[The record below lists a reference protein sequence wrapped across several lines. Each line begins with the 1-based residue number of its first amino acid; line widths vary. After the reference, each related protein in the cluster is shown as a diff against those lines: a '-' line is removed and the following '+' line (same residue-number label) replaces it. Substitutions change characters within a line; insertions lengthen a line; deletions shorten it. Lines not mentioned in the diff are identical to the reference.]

1 MPLLQTR
8 FRAAAVATLW
18 LLPVL
23 AAQPAPAT
31 DDPQL
36 AASQAAIGRVV
47 GDHALIDAD
56 GRPRSF
62 AELRGRP
69 VVLSLVYTSC
79 YAICSGLTVNLRE
92 VVKLA
97 RQALGP
103 GSFTV
108 LTVGFDTP
116 NDTPERMRLYAR
128 ERGVAT
134 PEWIFASAD
143 AATMERLMRDVGF
156 SYRASSK
163 GFDHI
168 IQTTVIDPGG
178 RVALQ
183 VYGQDFRPPV
193 LVEPLKQLIRGQA
206 LERGSLSDLV
216 RSVKLL
222 CTIYDPASGKYRFD
236 PSLIMEI
243 VAGVLALGMVGVA
256 IVLSWRN
263 VH

>member
-1 MPLLQTR
+1 VV
-8 FRAAAVATLW
+8 AALW
-18 LLPVL
+18 LLPLL
-23 AAQPAPAT
+23 AARSVPVTENPE
-31 DDPQL
+31 L

-56 GRPRSF
+56 GTRFSF

-128 ERGVAT
+128 ERGVVT
-134 PEWIFASAD
+134 PDWIFASTD

-156 SYRASSK
+156 SYKASPK

-183 VYGQDFRPPV
+183 VYGQDLRPPA

>member
-1 MPLLQTR
+1 MPVLQTR
-8 FRAAAVATLW
+8 ARLGVVATLW
-18 LLPVL
+18 LLPFLV
-23 AAQPAPAT
+23 ASSAPVAES
-31 DDPQL
+31 PEL
-36 AASQAAIGRVV
+36 AASQGAIGRVL
-47 GDHALIDAD
+47 GDHALVDSE
-56 GRPRSF
+56 GRRRSF

-79 YAICSGLTVNLRE
+79 YSICSGLTVNLRE
-92 VVKLA
+92 VVRLA

-128 ERGVAT
+128 ERGVAV
-134 PEWIFASAD
+134 PDWIFASAD
-143 AATMERLMRDVGF
+143 AAAMERLMRDVGF
-156 SYRASSK
+156 SYRASPK

-168 IQTTVIDPGG
+168 IQTTIIDPDG

-193 LVEPLKQLIRGQA
+193 IVEPLKQLIRGQV

-222 CTIYDPASGKYRFD
+222 CTIYDPTSGKYRFD

-243 VAGVLALGMVGVA
+243 VAGVLALGMVGIA